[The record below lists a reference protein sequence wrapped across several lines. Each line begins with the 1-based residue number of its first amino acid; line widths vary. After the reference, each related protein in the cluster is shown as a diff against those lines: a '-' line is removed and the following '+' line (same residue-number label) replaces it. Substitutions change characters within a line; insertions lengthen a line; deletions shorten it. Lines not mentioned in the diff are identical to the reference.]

1 MRRQSAHPICF
12 DWLLL
17 STTRGV
23 QIQVLAAKAEESSRF
38 AQYSADSL
46 VRFVWR
52 NVPWI
57 VSCTICA
64 LSHKLF
70 SRGADASRGGTQK
83 AAENAT
89 VNGSHQ
95 DGSRACRTIST
106 NATRAASLLLTS
118 CKKATRRP

>member
-1 MRRQSAHPICF
+1 MSLALRSATSTTCF
-12 DWLLL
+12 DLLLL

-38 AQYSADSL
+38 AKYSADSL

-57 VSCTICA
+57 VSCTICV

-70 SRGADASRGGTQK
+70 SRGADASRGGTRDAVPQVRFYF
-83 AAENAT
+83 ANLRGVRER
-89 VNGSHQ
+89 VPWSH
-95 DGSRACRTIST
+95 S
-106 NATRAASLLLTS
+106 
-118 CKKATRRP
+118 

>member
-1 MRRQSAHPICF
+1 MSLALRSATSTTCF

-38 AQYSADSL
+38 AKYSADSL

-70 SRGADASRGGTQK
+70 SRGADASRGGTRDAIPQVRFYF
-83 AAENAT
+83 ANLRGGRERER
-89 VNGSHQ
+89 VPWSH
-95 DGSRACRTIST
+95 S
-106 NATRAASLLLTS
+106 
-118 CKKATRRP
+118 

>member
-1 MRRQSAHPICF
+1 MSLALRSATSTTCF
-12 DWLLL
+12 DLLLL

-38 AQYSADSL
+38 AKYSADSL

-57 VSCTICA
+57 VSCTICV

-70 SRGADASRGGTQK
+70 SRGADASRGGTRDVRGGR
-83 AAENAT
+83 ERER
-89 VNGSHQ
+89 VPWSHAKPPLVHY
-95 DGSRACRTIST
+95 R
-106 NATRAASLLLTS
+106 
-118 CKKATRRP
+118 